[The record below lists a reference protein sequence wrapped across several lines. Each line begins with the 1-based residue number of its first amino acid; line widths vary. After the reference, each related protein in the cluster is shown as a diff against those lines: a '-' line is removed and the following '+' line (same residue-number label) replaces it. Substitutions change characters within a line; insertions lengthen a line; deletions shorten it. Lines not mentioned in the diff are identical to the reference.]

1 MTTDSPQ
8 ERFRKRCSG
17 STWAASAV
25 IGTLLI
31 PGQFVVA
38 RGAGAPAGATASSDA
53 AAGKAA
59 SKKAELRRTGL
70 AEKYMV
76 FPPLRNQTRYRT
88 LCCGTS
94 FAWRDERV

>member
-1 MTTDSPQ
+1 MTSDSPQ
-8 ERFRKRCSG
+8 ERFRNRWSG
-17 STWAASAV
+17 SAWASSPV

-38 RGAGAPAGATASSDA
+38 RGAGAAAGATASSDA
-53 AAGKAA
+53 PAGKAT

-76 FPPLRNQTRYRT
+76 FPPLRNQTRHRT

-94 FAWRDERV
+94 FAWRDQRV